1 MTRLVD
7 LAQTVGQVLIIAA
20 AFPAVAYVLFRA
32 LTDL

>member
-1 MTRLVD
+1 MNRLVD

>member
-1 MTRLVD
+1 MTRLAD

-20 AFPAVAYVLFRA
+20 AFPALAYVLFRA

>member
-20 AFPAVAYVLFRA
+20 AFPALAYVLFRA

>member
-7 LAQTVGQVLIIAA
+7 LAQYLVLAA
-20 AFPAVAYVLFRA
+20 TFPAVAYVLFRA

>member
-1 MTRLVD
+1 MTRLAD
-7 LAQTVGQVLIIAA
+7 LAQTVGQVLVIAA

>member
-1 MTRLVD
+1 MHRLVD

-20 AFPAVAYVLFRA
+20 AFPAVAYVLFRG